1 MSTTPASLRFP
12 QWFPPDCPPPEAS
25 DAGGVVFRFATRNP
39 VAAEDFLSHH
49 ELGLAP
55 KAKPCSRA
63 ALSVY
68 RTIASGRRRLRQL
81 RERDPA
87 RFGPHIAEGSLAAE
101 HGKIM
106 QEGVDPDHHEW
117 WAYEGVQ
124 RHAPFRIA
132 ETLES

>member
-1 MSTTPASLRFP
+1 MRRRRTASEPILQPYNTKKVMSTTPAGLRFP
-12 QWFPPDCPPPEAS
+12 QWFPPDCPPPGAS

-63 ALSVY
+63 GLSVY
-68 RTIASGRRRLRQL
+68 RTIASARRRLRQL

-87 RFGPHIAEGSLAAE
+87 RFGPHIA
-101 HGKIM
+101 
-106 QEGVDPDHHEW
+106 
-117 WAYEGVQ
+117 
-124 RHAPFRIA
+124 
-132 ETLES
+132 

>member
-1 MSTTPASLRFP
+1 MSANPASPRFP
-12 QWFPPDCPPPEAS
+12 QWFPPDCPPPGAS

-63 ALSVY
+63 SLSVY
-68 RTIASGRRRLRQL
+68 RTITSARRRLRQL
-81 RERDPA
+81 RERFPA

-101 HGKIM
+101 HGKII
-106 QEGVDPDHHEW
+106 QEGADPDHHEW

-132 ETLES
+132 ETLDN